1 MSNFIELNV
10 YYKGLKEIDDID
22 VLRHNDFEVI
32 SRKIENHKV
41 NQITINTKDICYFE
55 STYIPNY
62 ETGDEMPLTK
72 IVLKRKDCFFYIF
85 TDMSYE
91 ELRDKVI
98 VTKKWG
104 K

>member
-22 VLRHNDFEVI
+22 NLADDMFEYETI
-32 SRKIENHKV
+32 SRKIEYCKT

-55 STYIPNY
+55 PTYISNY

-98 VTKKWG
+98 VTKK
-104 K
+104 

>member
-10 YYKGLKEIDDID
+10 YYKGLKEIDDIG
-22 VLRHNDFEVI
+22 VLSHDIDYELI
-32 SRKIENHKV
+32 SRKIEYHKV
-41 NQITINTKDICYFE
+41 KQITINADSICYFE
-55 STYIPNY
+55 PTVIPNY
-62 ETGDEMPLTK
+62 ETLDEMPLTK

-98 VTKKWG
+98 VTKK
-104 K
+104 

>member
-1 MSNFIELNV
+1 MSTFIELNV
-10 YYKGLKEIDDID
+10 YYKGFKEIDDFD
-22 VLRHNDFEVI
+22 VLSDDMFEYEAI

-62 ETGDEMPLTK
+62 ETCNEVPLTK
-72 IVLKRKDCFFYIF
+72 IVLKRKNCFFYIF

-98 VTKKWG
+98 VTKK
-104 K
+104 

>member
-1 MSNFIELNV
+1 MNNFIELNV
-10 YYKGLKEIDDID
+10 YYKGFKEIDDTD
-22 VLRHNDFEVI
+22 VLINDIHDYENI
-32 SRKIENHKV
+32 SQKIKNHKV

-55 STYIPNY
+55 PTVIPEY
-62 ETGDEMPLTK
+62 ETCDEMPLTK

-98 VTKKWG
+98 VTKK
-104 K
+104 

>member
-10 YYKGLKEIDDID
+10 YYKGFKEMDDTDILFHD
-22 VLRHNDFEVI
+22 IIEYQTI
-32 SRKIENHKV
+32 SCKIKYHEV

-55 STYIPNY
+55 STHIPEY
-62 ETGDEMPLTK
+62 ETCDEMPLTK

-98 VTKKWG
+98 VTKK
-104 K
+104 

>member
-98 VTKKWG
+98 VTKK
-104 K
+104 

>member
-22 VLRHNDFEVI
+22 VLWHNDFEVI
-32 SRKIENHKV
+32 SRKIENHKTT
-41 NQITINTKDICYFE
+41 QITINTKDICYFE
-55 STYIPNY
+55 PTYIPNY

-85 TDMSYE
+85 TDISYE

-98 VTKKWG
+98 VTKK
-104 K
+104 

>member
-10 YYKGLKEIDDID
+10 YYKGLNEIDDID
-22 VLRHNDFEVI
+22 VLWHNNFEVI
-32 SRKIENHKV
+32 SRKIETRKT

-85 TDMSYE
+85 TDMSYD

-98 VTKKWG
+98 VTKK
-104 K
+104 

>member
-22 VLRHNDFEVI
+22 VLWHNDFEVI
-32 SRKIENHKV
+32 SRKIENHKAK
-41 NQITINTKDICYFE
+41 QITINTKDICYFE
-55 STYIPNY
+55 PTYIPNY

-85 TDMSYE
+85 TDMPYE

-98 VTKKWG
+98 VTKK
-104 K
+104 

>member
-22 VLRHNDFEVI
+22 GLTDDIFEYEAI
-32 SRKIENHKV
+32 SREIENHKTTR
-41 NQITINTKDICYFE
+41 ITINTKDICYFE

-62 ETGDEMPLTK
+62 ETGDEMSLTK

-98 VTKKWG
+98 VTKK
-104 K
+104 